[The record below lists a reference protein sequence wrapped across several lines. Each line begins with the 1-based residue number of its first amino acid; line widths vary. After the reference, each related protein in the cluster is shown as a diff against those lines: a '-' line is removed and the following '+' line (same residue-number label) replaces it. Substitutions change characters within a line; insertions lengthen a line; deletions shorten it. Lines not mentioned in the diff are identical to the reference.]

1 MLQNFDKVS
10 FWLGF
15 LAASLFWWIA
25 VRLWRQFP
33 QAKTQLKNR
42 FTNLRAR
49 QIAGIDG
56 TLRREV
62 LKRAQRN
69 HLASPLF
76 SLDEILVV
84 PRLQAPPLQVD
95 PDNPDSFGSF
105 RPPIIPNLP
114 YVPQFSAQYDGDSLA
129 LARTIRSG
137 VDLAIIGH
145 PGAGKTTAL
154 AYLASL
160 FARKDESL
168 GSMAQYFPIYLH
180 INDIEDLTDSNQDS
194 GDILIKALSW
204 HTPAASRPQ
213 LSGFIR
219 KTIAAKKAILILDGL
234 DEIPFDA
241 YRQAVG
247 FLSRL
252 IKTQPKLR
260 IVTTAAIDRAD
271 GLFELGIEPLPIAGW
286 TRSDITSFTKRWG
299 ILWNAHIAPRT
310 DANNGGLIDD
320 LLIDAWQAADG
331 DFYTPIELTCRLW
344 GAYSGDLPGMRGVDA
359 VSAYFSRLESQGIN
373 LQSLASLADQLISMK
388 QGYTTYIEAEKEF
401 SSSGSSY
408 NNLID
413 ERPRQGETQVPMIQI
428 PLETL
433 GLDKKLRIITNEEKN
448 IDKLIDM
455 GVLRE
460 HPHERLSFSNPVLW
474 GYAGS
479 LSNYTYDLSSKSPD
493 DDPWSAESEF
503 FHYLMSS
510 TPAEWLKTYLADD
523 KPPFYWLTTQVALW
537 MRDLTPGSAN
547 RSYIMRHLLA
557 LTQLE
562 SLPYPTRLG
571 LLGAAA
577 MSNDPAQNL
586 LMKQLASSP
595 SVPLKQIATLCT
607 GILREPKSIAE
618 LTAAG
623 ADEQELVRFAACFAI
638 AALETPEAQATLES
652 TINQGDEHM
661 RLAVAEAAA
670 LRPPWGHKL
679 LREAAASADILTRRA
694 AIYGLMQIKA
704 PWVAELF
711 EKIATEDGQ
720 FVVRNLAGS
729 ALESLQRA
737 RNKSRVVLGP
747 PTETPWLIA
756 YAAKSGHG
764 IPRNE
769 SPVPLLLKVANSGNP
784 DQQIAAVQLLAR
796 CQDEFAINGIR
807 AALGAADLDLRVA
820 AHHALW
826 FANLT
831 HKNSGQ

>member
-1 MLQNFDKVS
+1 MLQNFDKIS

-15 LAASLFWWIA
+15 LAASLFWWI
-25 VRLWRQFP
+25 VIRLWRQFP
-33 QAKTQLKNR
+33 QVKDQLKNR

-49 QIAGIDG
+49 QVAGIDG

-84 PRLQAPPLQVD
+84 PRLLAPPPQID
-95 PDNPDSFGSF
+95 PDNPDPFGSF

-114 YVPQFSAQYDGDSLA
+114 YVPQFSAQYDGDSLS
-129 LARTIRSG
+129 LVRTIRSG

-154 AYLASL
+154 AYLATL

-168 GSMAQYFPIYLH
+168 GSIAQHFPIYLH
-180 INDIEDLTDSNQDS
+180 VNDIEDLTDSNQDAV
-194 GDILIKALSW
+194 DILTKALSW
-204 HTPAASRPQ
+204 HTSASNRPQ

-219 KTIAAKKAILILDGL
+219 KTITAKKAILLLDGL

-241 YRQAVG
+241 YQQAVG
-247 FLSRL
+247 FLTRL

-260 IVTTAAIDRAD
+260 IVTTAAIDRAE
-271 GLFELGIEPLPIAGW
+271 GLFDSGIEPLPIAGW
-286 TRSDITSFTKRWG
+286 NRSDITSFTKRWG
-299 ILWNAHIAPRT
+299 KLWNTHIAPQNV
-310 DANNGGLIDD
+310 ANNGDPIDD
-320 LLIDAWQAADG
+320 LLIGTWQAADG
-331 DFYTPIELTCRLW
+331 NYYTPIELTCRLW
-344 GAYSGDLPGMRGVDA
+344 GVYSGDLLGMRGVDA
-359 VSAYFSRLESQGIN
+359 VSAYFSRLEIKGVN
-373 LQSLASLADQLISMK
+373 LQTLASLADRLISMK
-388 QGYTTYIEAEKEF
+388 QSYTTYIDAEKDF
-401 SSSGSSY
+401 STSGTSY
-408 NNLID
+408 NNFID
-413 ERPRQGETQVPMIQI
+413 ERTHQGEMQVPMIQI

-433 GLDKKLRIITNEEKN
+433 GLDKKLRIATDEEKS
-448 IDKLIDM
+448 IDKLVEM
-455 GVLRE
+455 GILRE
-460 HPHERLSFSNPVLW
+460 HPHDRLSFSSPVLW

-479 LSNYTYDLSSKSPD
+479 LSNYTYDLSSKSPE

-510 TPAEWLKTYLADD
+510 TPAEWLKPYLAED
-523 KPPFYWLTTQVALW
+523 KAPFYWRTTQVALW
-537 MRDLTPGSAN
+537 MRDLTPSSAN
-547 RSYIMRHLLA
+547 RSFIMRHLLA

-571 LLGAAA
+571 LLGASA
-577 MSNDPAQNL
+577 MSNDPAQIL

-607 GILREPKSIAE
+607 GILREPKSITE
-618 LTAAG
+618 LTTAG
-623 ADEQELVRFAACFAI
+623 TDEQELVRFAACFAI

-661 RLAVAEAAA
+661 RLAVAEAVA

-704 PWVAELF
+704 PWVAEVF
-711 EKIATEDGQ
+711 EKIATVDGQ

-747 PTETPWLIA
+747 PTETPWLIT
-756 YAAKSGHG
+756 YAAKDGHG

-769 SPVPLLLKVANSGNP
+769 SPIPLLLKVANSGNP

-796 CQDEFAINGIR
+796 CQDESAVNGIR
-807 AALGAADLDLRVA
+807 TALAAADLDLRVA
-820 AHHALW
+820 AYHALW

-831 HKNSGQ
+831 HKNSEQ

>member
-1 MLQNFDKVS
+1 MLQNFDKIS

-15 LAASLFWWIA
+15 LAASLFWWI
-25 VRLWRQFP
+25 VIRLWRQFP
-33 QAKTQLKNR
+33 QVKDQLKNR

-49 QIAGIDG
+49 QVAGIDG
-56 TLRREV
+56 ALRREV

-84 PRLQAPPLQVD
+84 PRLLAPPPQVD
-95 PDNPDSFGSF
+95 PDNPDPFGSF

-114 YVPQFSAQYDGDSLA
+114 YVPQFSAQYDGDSLS
-129 LARTIRSG
+129 LVRTIRSG

-154 AYLASL
+154 AYLATL

-168 GSMAQYFPIYLH
+168 SSIAQHFPIYLH
-180 INDIEDLTDSNQDS
+180 INDIEDATDSNQDAV
-194 GDILIKALSW
+194 DILTKALSW
-204 HTPAASRPQ
+204 HTSASNRPQ

-219 KTIAAKKAILILDGL
+219 KTIAAKKAILLLDGL

-241 YRQAVG
+241 YQQAVG
-247 FLSRL
+247 FLTRL

-260 IVTTAAIDRAD
+260 IVTTAAIDRAE
-271 GLFELGIEPLPIAGW
+271 GLFDLGIEPLPIAGW
-286 TRSDITSFTKRWG
+286 NRSDITSFTKRWG
-299 ILWNAHIAPRT
+299 KLWNTHIAPQT
-310 DANNGGLIDD
+310 AANNVDSIDD
-320 LLIDAWQAADG
+320 LLIGTWQAAEG
-331 DFYTPIELTCRLW
+331 DFYTPVELTCRLW
-344 GAYSGDLPGMRGVDA
+344 GVYSGDLLGMRGVDA
-359 VSAYFSRLESQGIN
+359 ISAYFSRLESKGIN
-373 LQSLASLADQLISMK
+373 LQTLASLADRLISMK
-388 QGYTTYIEAEKEF
+388 QSYTTYIEAEKDF
-401 SSSGSSY
+401 STSGTSY
-408 NNLID
+408 NNFID
-413 ERPRQGETQVPMIQI
+413 ERTHKGETQAPMIQI

-433 GLDKKLRIITNEEKN
+433 GLDKKLRIATDEEKS
-448 IDKLIDM
+448 IDKLVEM
-455 GVLRE
+455 GILRE
-460 HPHERLSFSNPVLW
+460 HPHDRLSFSSPVLW

-479 LSNYTYDLSSKSPD
+479 LSNYTYDLSSKSPE
-493 DDPWSAESEF
+493 DDPWSAETEF

-510 TPAEWLKTYLADD
+510 TPAEWLKPYLAED
-523 KPPFYWLTTQVALW
+523 KAPFYWRTTQVALW
-537 MRDLTPGSAN
+537 MRDLTPSSAN
-547 RSYIMRHLLA
+547 RSFIMRHLLA

-577 MSNDPAQNL
+577 MSNDSAQIL

-607 GILREPKSIAE
+607 GILREPKSITE
-618 LTAAG
+618 LTTAG
-623 ADEQELVRFAACFAI
+623 TDEQELVRFAACFAI

-661 RLAVAEAAA
+661 RLAVAEAVA

-704 PWVAELF
+704 PWVAEVV

-729 ALESLQRA
+729 ALELLQRA

-747 PTETPWLIA
+747 PTETPWLIT
-756 YAAKSGHG
+756 YAAKNGHG

-769 SPVPLLLKVANSGNP
+769 SPIPLLLKVANSGNP

-796 CQDEFAINGIR
+796 CQDESAANGIR
-807 AALGAADLDLRVA
+807 TALAAADLDLRVA
-820 AHHALW
+820 AYHALW

-831 HKNSGQ
+831 RKNSEQ

>member
-1 MLQNFDKVS
+1 MLQNFDKIS

-25 VRLWRQFP
+25 VRFWRQFP
-33 QAKTQLKNR
+33 QAKDQLKNR
-42 FTNLRAR
+42 FSNLRAR
-49 QIAGIDG
+49 QVAGIDG

-84 PRLQAPPLQVD
+84 PRLLAPPPQVD
-95 PDNPDSFGSF
+95 PDNPDPFGSF

-114 YVPQFSAQYDGDSLA
+114 YVPQFSAQYDGDSLS
-129 LARTIRSG
+129 LVRTIRSG

-145 PGAGKTTAL
+145 PGTGKTTAL
-154 AYLASL
+154 AYLATL

-168 GSMAQYFPIYLH
+168 GSIAQHFPIYLH
-180 INDIEDLTDSNQDS
+180 VNDIEDLTDSNQDAA
-194 GDILIKALSW
+194 DILTKALSW
-204 HTPAASRPQ
+204 HTPASNRPQ

-219 KTIAAKKAILILDGL
+219 KTITAKKAILLLDGL
-234 DEIPFDA
+234 DEISFDA
-241 YRQAVG
+241 YQQAIG
-247 FLSRL
+247 FLTRL

-260 IVTTAAIDRAD
+260 IVTTAAIDRAE
-271 GLFELGIEPLPIAGW
+271 GLFDLGIEPLPIAGW
-286 TRSDITSFTKRWG
+286 NRSDITSFTKRWG
-299 ILWNAHIAPRT
+299 KLWNTHIASQT
-310 DANNGGLIDD
+310 VANNSDPIDD
-320 LLIDAWQAADG
+320 LLIGTWQAADG

-344 GAYSGDLPGMRGVDA
+344 GVYSGDLLGMRGVDA
-359 VSAYFSRLESQGIN
+359 VSAYFSRLENKGIN
-373 LQSLASLADQLISMK
+373 LQTLASLADRLISMK
-388 QGYTTYIEAEKEF
+388 QSYTTYIEAEKDF
-401 SSSGSSY
+401 STSGTSY
-408 NNLID
+408 NNFID
-413 ERPRQGETQVPMIQI
+413 ERVHQGETQASMIQI

-433 GLDKKLRIITNEEKN
+433 GLDKKLRIATDEEKS
-448 IDKLIDM
+448 IDKLVEM
-455 GVLRE
+455 GILRE
-460 HPHERLSFSNPVLW
+460 HPHDRLSFSSPALW

-493 DDPWSAESEF
+493 DDPWSAETEF

-510 TPAEWLKTYLADD
+510 TPAEWLKAYLAED
-523 KPPFYWLTTQVALW
+523 KPPFYWRTTQVALW
-537 MRDLTPGSAN
+537 MRDLTPSGAN
-547 RSYIMRHLLA
+547 RSFIMRHLLA

-571 LLGAAA
+571 LLAAAA
-577 MSNDPAQNL
+577 MSNDPAQIL

-595 SVPLKQIATLCT
+595 SVPLKQIATLCI
-607 GILREPKSIAE
+607 GILREPKSITE
-618 LTAAG
+618 LTTAG

-661 RLAVAEAAA
+661 RLAVAEAVA

-679 LREAAASADILTRRA
+679 LREAAASADLLTRRA

-729 ALESLQRA
+729 ALEFLQRA
-737 RNKSRVVLGP
+737 RNKGRVVLGP

-756 YAAKSGHG
+756 YAAKDGHG

-769 SPVPLLLKVANSGNP
+769 SPIPLLLKVANSGNP

-796 CQDEFAINGIR
+796 CQDESAINGIR
-807 AALGAADLDLRVA
+807 TALAAADLDLRVA
-820 AHHALW
+820 AFHALW

-831 HKNSGQ
+831 HKNSVQ